1 MSGRLIYVVGPSGAG
16 KDSVIAWARAQVPPG
31 APLVFARR
39 TITRPADAGGE
50 DHEAVSRQAFAARVR
65 SHRYTLHWEANG
77 LRYGIS
83 RELDAWLAQG
93 LDVIVSGSRGH
104 LPFVCARYPQL
115 HVVHITADRDV
126 LRARL
131 LQRGREQ
138 ASDIDARLARTPAL
152 LLPKG
157 IPLTEIRNGAALG
170 EAGSRFLKLLTTGAA
185 VPAERA

>member
-16 KDSVIAWARAQVPPG
+16 KDSVLAWARARVPPG

-50 DHEAVSRQAFAARVR
+50 DHEAASRQAFAARVR
-65 SHRYTLHWEANG
+65 SHRFALHWEANG

-83 RELDAWLAQG
+83 RDLDTWLAQG
-93 LDVIVSGSRGH
+93 LDVVVSGSRGH

-115 HVVHITADRDV
+115 HVVHITADPEI
-126 LRARL
+126 LLARL
-131 LQRGREQ
+131 LQRGRET
-138 ASDIDARLARTPAL
+138 ASDIDARLARTPPL

-157 IPLTEIRNGAALG
+157 IPLTELRNGATLS
-170 EAGSRFLKLLTTGAA
+170 EAGARFLALLTTGA
-185 VPAERA
+185 VLPAERA